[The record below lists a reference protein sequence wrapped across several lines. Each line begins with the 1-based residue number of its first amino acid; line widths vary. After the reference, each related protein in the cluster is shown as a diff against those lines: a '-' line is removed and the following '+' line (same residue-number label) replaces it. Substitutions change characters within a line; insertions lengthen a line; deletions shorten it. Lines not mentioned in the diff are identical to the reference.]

1 MEGWFEKNGRVKKI
15 NIDGGVR
22 HNNGADLKWVW
33 GGGGGGNPYQ
43 SNFGDIKD
51 T

>member
-1 MEGWFEKNGRVKKI
+1 MGGMEGWVEKNGRVKKI
-15 NIDGGVR
+15 NIDGRVR

-33 GGGGGGNPYQ
+33 GEGEVIHPKV
-43 SNFGDIKD
+43 ILV